1 MKNTNEGSIK
11 EIFLL
16 AYPLFISQSVDVAMI
31 FSDRFFLSNLGK
43 EELASTLPGGI
54 LNYFFSNLIFGIL
67 AQMIPLISQYYGA
80 KENQSAIRTFQQG
93 FFLFLILS
101 PIAFLSA
108 YFFAPKLLSIFGHE
122 ESLYN
127 SEVKYFR
134 VLCFTIFSLNL
145 RVLLGNF
152 FIAIGRT
159 RIVTLV
165 SFFTVLINI
174 PVSYILI
181 FGKLGFPK
189 MGVEGAAL
197 GTLIASISPIFILG
211 FKFFSKEFQDK
222 YQTKTNLKFDKE
234 LFLRLIRY
242 GLPTG
247 FEMIINVAGFMIF
260 CMIMYS
266 YSSDVAAAISIVLN
280 WDMLCFIPMFGIS
293 QSVGSLV
300 GKYLGEGKKN
310 TALKTANSSLIL
322 GAIYASLITGCCFIF
337 TNSLVRVFTPEAEF
351 QSFEKVIEY
360 GVSMLKISC
369 AYFIADS
376 MYQILGGILK
386 GAGDSLWTMF
396 MSNTLMWS
404 IAITVYI
411 CKNFFGFSPIQSWMI
426 LSGMVFFLFGSF
438 FLRFKQKKWLNRLM
452 IRE

>member
-1 MKNTNEGSIK
+1 MKAKEGSIK

-31 FSDRFFLSNLGK
+31 FSDRFFLSDLGK
-43 EELASTLPGGI
+43 NELASTLPGGI
-54 LNYFFSNLIFGIL
+54 LNYLFSNLIFGIL
-67 AQMIPLISQYYGA
+67 AQMIPLISQYYAA
-80 KENQSAIRTFQQG
+80 KENENAIRTFQQG

-101 PIAFLSA
+101 PIAFFSA

-122 ESLYN
+122 ENLYN
-127 SEVKYFR
+127 SEIKYFR
-134 VLCFTIFSLNL
+134 VLCFTIFTLNL
-145 RVLLGNF
+145 RVLIGNF

-159 RIVTLV
+159 KIVTVV
-165 SFFTVLINI
+165 SFFTMLINI
-174 PVSYILI
+174 PVSYVLI
-181 FGKLGFPK
+181 FGKFGFPK
-189 MGVEGAAL
+189 LGVEGAAL
-197 GTLIASISPIFILG
+197 GTLIASISPVFILG
-211 FKFFSKEFQDK
+211 VQFFSREFQENF
-222 YQTKTNLKFDKE
+222 QTKTNLKFDKV
-234 LFLRLIRY
+234 LFFRLLRY

-247 FEMIINVAGFMIF
+247 FEMIINVAGFMFF
-260 CMIMYS
+260 CMVMYS

-300 GKYLGEGKKN
+300 GKYLGEGKKE

-322 GAIYASLITGCCFIF
+322 GIIYASAITICCFLF
-337 TNSLVRVFTPEAEF
+337 TSSLVKVFTPETEF
-351 QSFEKVIEY
+351 QSFEKVLEY
-360 GVSMLKISC
+360 GVLMLKISC

-396 MSNTLMWS
+396 MSNSLMWT
-404 IAITVYI
+404 IAISVYI
-411 CKNFFGFSPIQSWMI
+411 CKNYFGFSPIESWMI
-426 LSGMVFFLFGSF
+426 LSGMVFVLFGSF
-438 FLRFKQKKWLNRLM
+438 FHRFYQKKWLNRLM